1 MTEVKDDVEKILKVI
16 GSPEHTWFAPF
27 YVHSLLRGPPEQ
39 LTETIIKTVD
49 IYTYFCPR
57 CEKVDAC
64 LHTNAVR
71 NHVIECM
78 DRFYEQRNSENRMLL
93 SKLCSIRLYA
103 SRSYCRF

>member
-16 GSPEHTWFAPF
+16 ESPEHTWLAPF

-39 LTETIIKTVD
+39 LTETIVKTVD

-78 DRFYEQRNSENRMLL
+78 DRFYEQRNSEKNN
-93 SKLCSIRLYA
+93 K
-103 SRSYCRF
+103 FN